1 MNFTFHGKRITGC
14 LVVIPENEV
23 AFADESHD
31 LYLPDAEDRA
41 LATEERDY
49 YTMVN
54 CFWVPGPAR
63 WETIRAS
70 AKQADIGTRI
80 DGALDAIE
88 ADNPRLKGI
97 LDKRFGRAQ
106 LEPGKLGEL
115 VDPNMVTAL
124 VQAARHGAEQI
135 LAAAAAAAQAAG
147 VVSDQDTMVS
157 SMPYAAIVEAAGR
170 HGSDLIV
177 MASHGR
183 RGLEGVLL
191 GSETHRVLTH
201 SSCPVL
207 VVR

>member
-1 MNFTFHGKRITGC
+1 MPYSHLLVPTDGSELSDKSVQQAVALAHSLGARITFFHAQSNFPIS
-14 LVVIPENEV
+14 LVGV
-23 AFADESHD
+23 
-31 LYLPDAEDRA
+31 
-41 LATEERDY
+41 
-49 YTMVN
+49 
-54 CFWVPGPAR
+54 
-63 WETIRAS
+63 
-70 AKQADIGTRI
+70 
-80 DGALDAIE
+80 
-88 ADNPRLKGI
+88 
-97 LDKRFGRAQ
+97 
-106 LEPGKLGEL
+106 GEL
-115 VDPNMVTAL
+115 VDPNTVTAL

-147 VVSDQDTMVS
+147 VVSDQDTVVS

-170 HGSDLIV
+170 HGADLIV